1 MDKSQRS
8 SNSWTAKQ
16 FNKMFA
22 NGTINFDHP
31 IQRKGEQWDHE
42 TMSLLI
48 HSMAECYP
56 VPHLFALKKD
66 GVYSI
71 LDGKQRMT
79 TVFNFL
85 NNGFALH
92 EATPDVNGVE
102 IAGLTFDE
110 LPEEIQDDVKDY
122 HIGIIAFEGITYEE
136 IEEIFFRLNSGK
148 PLSNIQ
154 KAKAKL
160 GIELSEKMASL
171 TSHQLFQEKI
181 QFTNTQI
188 KKEEDLKVITE
199 FIMLYDED
207 YEMTNA
213 GFTPT
218 EVTKYVFSLRER
230 PEQTE
235 EFINVCQKVFDALD
249 KIIDEPNKQFLKP
262 TNLPMLF
269 NVTRYALENKVSP
282 VTFKNWYDEFTE
294 DLKVKNEDEQTK
306 WVKQYKSFGGNGSKK
321 PEKIKGRVTTLV
333 DSLKDFVKTNGQ
345 QISIGDEESTI
356 EGEGTEEL
364 VVS

>member
-8 SNSWTAKQ
+8 HNSWSAKQ
-16 FNKMFA
+16 FKRSFEK
-22 NGTINFDHP
+22 GTINFDHP
-31 IQRKGEQWDHE
+31 IQRREEQWDHE
-42 TMSLLI
+42 RMSLLI

-56 VPHLFALKKD
+56 VPQVYAVKKD
-66 GVYSI
+66 GVYSV
-71 LDGKQRMT
+71 LDGKQRLT
-79 TVFNFL
+79 TAFKFL
-85 NNGFALH
+85 DNGFALH

-102 IAGLTFDE
+102 VAGLTFDE

-122 HIGIIAFEGITYEE
+122 HFSIISFENITFEE
-136 IEEIFFRLNSGK
+136 IEEIFFRVNSGV

-160 GIELSEKMASL
+160 GIELSEKMGTL
-171 TSHQLFQEKI
+171 VSHALFQDKI
-181 QFTNTQI
+181 KFSNNQV
-188 KKEEDLKVITE
+188 KKEEDLKVISE
-199 FIMLYDED
+199 FIMLYDDE

-218 EVTKYVFSLRER
+218 EVTKYVGGLRAR

-294 DLKVKNEDEQTK
+294 ELKVKNEDEQTK

-345 QISIGDEESTI
+345 QISIEDEESI
-356 EGEGTEEL
+356 EGGETEEL

>member
-8 SNSWTAKQ
+8 HNSWSAKQ
-16 FNKMFA
+16 FKRSFEK
-22 NGTINFDHP
+22 GTINFDHP

-56 VPHLFALKKD
+56 VPNLFALKKD

-79 TVFNFL
+79 TVFNFVD
-85 NNGFALH
+85 NGFALH

-122 HIGIIAFEGITYEE
+122 HFSIIAFEGITYEE
-136 IEEIFFRLNSGK
+136 IEEIFYRLNSGK

-160 GIELSEKMASL
+160 GIELSEKMGMLAS
-171 TSHQLFQEKI
+171 HILFQEKI
-181 QFTNTQI
+181 KFTNNQI
-188 KKEEDLKVITE
+188 KQEEDLKVIAE
-199 FIMLYDED
+199 FIMLYDEE
-207 YEMTNA
+207 YEMTHA

-218 EVTKYVFSLRER
+218 EVTKFVGGLRER
-230 PEQTE
+230 PEKTE
-235 EFINVCQKVFDALD
+235 EFIEASQKVFDALD

-269 NVTRYALENKVSP
+269 NVTNYALENKVSP
-282 VTFKNWYDEFTE
+282 VAFKNWYDEFME
-294 DLKVKNEDEQTK
+294 DLKVKNEQEQTE
-306 WVKQYKSFGGNGSKK
+306 WVKLYKSFGGNGSKK
-321 PEKIKGRVTTLV
+321 PEKIKGRVNTLV
-333 DSLKDFVKTNGQ
+333 DSLKEFVETNGQ
-345 QISIGDEESTI
+345 QTSIEEDL
-356 EGEGTEEL
+356 EEP
-364 VVS
+364 VEV

>member
-8 SNSWTAKQ
+8 HNSWSAKQ
-16 FNKMFA
+16 FKRSFEK
-22 NGTINFDHP
+22 GTINFDHP

-56 VPHLFALKKD
+56 VPNLFALKKD

-79 TVFNFL
+79 TVFNFVD
-85 NNGFALH
+85 NGFALH

-110 LPEEIQDDVKDY
+110 LPEEIRDDVKDY
-122 HIGIIAFEGITYEE
+122 HFSIVAFEGITYEE
-136 IEEIFFRLNSGK
+136 IEEIFYRLNSGK

-160 GIELSEKMASL
+160 GIELSEKMGSL
-171 TSHQLFQEKI
+171 TSHPLFEEKI
-181 QFTNTQI
+181 KFTNNQI

-199 FIMLYDED
+199 FIMLYDES
-207 YEMTNA
+207 YEMTRA

-218 EVTKYVFSLRER
+218 EVTKYVGDLRER
-230 PEQTE
+230 PDQAE
-235 EFINVCQKVFDALD
+235 EFIEVCRKVFDALD

-269 NVTRYALENKVSP
+269 NVTNYALQNKISP
-282 VTFKNWYDEFTE
+282 VAFKNWYDEFME
-294 DLKVKNEDEQTK
+294 DLKVKNEEEQTE
-306 WVKQYKSFGGNGSKK
+306 WVKLYKSFGGNGSKK
-321 PEKIKGRVTTLV
+321 PEKIQGRVNTLV
-333 DSLKDFVKTNGQ
+333 DSLKEFVETNGQ
-345 QISIGDEESTI
+345 KTSIE
-356 EGEGTEEL
+356 EEL
-364 VVS
+364 EEPVEV